1 MATLVG
7 HIGPFVEGQEEWP
20 QYAKRVEHF
29 FKANGIDGDEKKQ
42 ASFLSIIGPQVYK
55 LLANLVAPKKLG
67 EKEPIG
73 TYLAELKALAQKC
86 NFKSDTLS
94 EMLQDRL
101 VCGVNE
107 DLIQKQL
114 LSISDLT
121 YDTAV
126 KKALAMEAAMQNAKE
141 MQASKKEEVNSGD
154 EQVHTVQQRHLRL
167 HSPQR
172 ECHRCGNTNHT
183 PDRCRFKDAR

>member
-1 MATLVG
+1 
-7 HIGPFVEGQEEWP
+7 
-20 QYAKRVEHF
+20 
-29 FKANGIDGDEKKQ
+29 
-42 ASFLSIIGPQVYK
+42 
-55 LLANLVAPKKLG
+55 
-67 EKEPIG
+67 
-73 TYLAELKALAQKC
+73 
-86 NFKSDTLS
+86 
-94 EMLQDRL
+94 MLRDRL

-107 DLIQKQL
+107 ESIQKRL

-154 EQVHTVQQRHLRL
+154 EQVHTVQRRHLRL

-172 ECHRCGNTNHT
+172 ECHHCGNTNHT
-183 PDRCRFKDAR
+183 PDRYRFKDARCFACGKICHIGHVCRSKRGRTVQTVRDQVVGKECSGEAMEYHLHAVSAQSSDPITVEVSINGKKLGIDTGAAVSLVPETVC